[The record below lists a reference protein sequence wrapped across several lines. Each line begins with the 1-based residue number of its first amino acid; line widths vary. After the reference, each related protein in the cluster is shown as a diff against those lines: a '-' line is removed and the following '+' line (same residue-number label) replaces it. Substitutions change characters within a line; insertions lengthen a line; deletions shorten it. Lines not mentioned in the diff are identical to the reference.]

1 MEVNPLKKQLLETSE
16 INPTRIQSQ
25 TDKINVS
32 SIIERLIVQ
41 LQEQVSTLKNQLDR
55 GNKVINTLEKLEKRH
70 HEGVYLSPA
79 TTNGLSVV
87 QTSFKVSL

>member
-25 TDKINVS
+25 TDKINIS

-55 GNKVINTLEKLEKRH
+55 GNKVINTLEKLEKRN
-70 HEGVYLSPA
+70 HEGVYLSQA